1 MEASSQ
7 IALARACSG
16 LTLRA
21 LATRAGTSHSTIA
34 AYEAGRVS
42 PTVHTLTRIL
52 RAAGWEDQPDLRRV
66 VEPDPQARGRELEQV
81 LELAGQFPARHG
93 RRLTAPVFGR
103 QR

>member
-1 MEASSQ
+1 M
-7 IALARACSG
+7 RSG

-21 LATRAGTSHSTIA
+21 LATSAGTSHSTIA

-42 PTVHTLTRIL
+42 PTVPTLTRIL
-52 RAAGWEDQPDLRRV
+52 RAAGWEDRPDLRPV
-66 VEPDPQARGRELEQV
+66 VDPDPHGRGRELEQV